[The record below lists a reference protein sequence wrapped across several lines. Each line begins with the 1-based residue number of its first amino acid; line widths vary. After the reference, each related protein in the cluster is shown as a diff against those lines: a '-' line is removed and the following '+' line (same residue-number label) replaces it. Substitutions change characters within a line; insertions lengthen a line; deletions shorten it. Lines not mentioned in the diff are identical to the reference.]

1 MNGQPENDKYEQY
14 SARRASKLPKK
25 RRKQGSAREKD
36 GTQMTTCT
44 EPLPGRRG
52 GGPPDDDD
60 SISANCHLSADVSV
74 PNLVRKYAFCGNF
87 QTLQKKRAAAP
98 EPTLQTKM
106 KKIQI

>member
-14 SARRASKLPKK
+14 CARRESKLPKK
-25 RRKQGSAREKD
+25 SGKQGSAREKD

-44 EPLPGRRG
+44 EPHPGRRG
-52 GGPPDDDD
+52 AGPPDDDNR
-60 SISANCHLSADVSV
+60 ISANCHLSADVSV

-87 QTLQKKRAAAP
+87 QTLQKKRAATP
-98 EPTLQTKM
+98 EPTLQQKM